1 MSVMGDVLGYD
12 VDGEMEGDMDGDIP
26 GVVGRGR
33 RHRRGGHSMHLAQRP
48 SWREN
53 QLAPGLQGPAEG
65 LVPLPMT
72 PLQNSGI
79 FSATVPSITYQG
91 QLQRPYRAERFLCP
105 PAARNGT
112 SSALPR
118 LLGQFFVG
126 VALQQTEIFG
136 IDLEIIGAPTLFGGR
151 MTMQQAEP
159 GVLIRIPVVLSVG
172 LAGSDTIFASM
183 FFLGRVVH

>member
-1 MSVMGDVLGYD
+1 MSVMGDVMGYE
-12 VDGEMEGDMDGDIP
+12 VEGDEMHGDEMH
-26 GVVGRGR
+26 GEVQSVVGR
-33 RHRRGGHSMHLAQRP
+33 RHRGGGRHLPIGNRPGWRGG
-48 SWREN
+48 

-72 PLQNSGI
+72 PQQGSGL
-79 FSATVPSITYQG
+79 FTATLPSITFSG
-91 QLQRPYRAERFLCP
+91 QLQRPFRAERFLCP
-105 PAARNGT
+105 PAVRTGA
-112 SSALPR
+112 SAVGR

-159 GVLIRIPVVLSVG
+159 GVLIRIPTTLSQG
-172 LAGSDTIFASM
+172 LTGTDTIFASM

>member
-12 VDGEMEGDMDGDIP
+12 VDGEMEGDVDGDIP
-26 GVVGRGR
+26 GVVGRH
-33 RHRRGGHSMHLAQRP
+33 HRRNKGRQMQLAERPGWRGG
-48 SWREN
+48 
-53 QLAPGLQGPAEG
+53 QLAPGLQGPSEG

-72 PLQNSGI
+72 PLQNSGV
-79 FSATVPSITYQG
+79 FTATVPAITYSG
-91 QLQRPYRAERFLCP
+91 QLQRPFRAERFLCP
-105 PAARNGT
+105 PAVRTGT
-112 SSALPR
+112 SAVGR

-172 LAGSDTIFASM
+172 LAGTDTIYASM